1 MLKHGILGL
10 LNYGEQT
17 GYELMGTF
25 RDSLHYF
32 WTAQTSQIYRELKT
46 LKEKGLVDSRTE
58 TQEGRPNKNVFSI
71 TEAGRQELLCWLRQ
85 EKTEVAGNSPLLM
98 QTFFRGM
105 LPPEENIRFFEAIVA
120 DCDEFLRSAGQ
131 IFCAAEGYRQYVGDP
146 MQALYWKMTAEFG
159 VMYMQMIRTWAEKCI
174 QEIREVMA

>member
-32 WTAQTSQIYRELKT
+32 WTAQTSQIYRELKA

-58 TQEGRPNKNVFSI
+58 IQSGRPSKNVFSI
-71 TEAGRQELLCWLRQ
+71 TESGRQELLSWLRQ
-85 EKTEVAGNSPLLM
+85 EKPEVAGNSPLLM

-105 LPPEENIRFFEAIVA
+105 LPPEENIRFFEAIMA
-120 DCDEFLRSAGQ
+120 DCDEFLCSAGQ
-131 IFCAAEGYRQYVGDP
+131 ISQTAEGYQQYVEDP
-146 MQALYWKMTAEFG
+146 MQALYWKMTVEFG
-159 VMYMQMIRTWAEKCI
+159 VMYMQMIRAWAEKCI
-174 QEIREVMA
+174 QEIREVMS